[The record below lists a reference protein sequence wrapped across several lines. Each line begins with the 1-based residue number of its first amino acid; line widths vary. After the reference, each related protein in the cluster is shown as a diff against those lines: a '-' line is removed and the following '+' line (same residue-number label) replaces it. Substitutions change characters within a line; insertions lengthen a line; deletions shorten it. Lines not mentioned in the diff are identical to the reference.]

1 MLYKE
6 LKMFGY
12 VYVRETIYRK
22 FCKVVKIGITENL
35 VNREATYITGEF
47 IRGKYISAYEVPLSE
62 LHVIDDLLKEKLVA
76 YHRIDKSEGGTEF
89 YNESVLEILDTMMDS
104 YRKLSEEELEEIKR
118 ISVHKPKLEPKSKIN
133 KLIPRDY
140 QKTIISKSIEYFETN
155 DKGLLVLMCGMG
167 KTLISLWISQAM
179 NSSKI
184 LIGVPNKLLLKQW
197 EKEVNKIF
205 PNIPI
210 LAIEG
215 GITETK
221 IKKFQEENEKF
232 VVITTYHSSY
242 KLELFEYDIKIFD
255 EVHHLTST
263 NIDSAQEHN
272 SFVRIL
278 NVRSRKQLG
287 LTATMK
293 ELENFE
299 KSVSN
304 NDKLIFGEIIDEKNL
319 LWAIERDIITDY
331 QIQAIQVKE
340 ECISIKGNN
349 LMVAAYCAVQ
359 SNSNHMLIYCNSTE
373 NAIKV
378 IEFIKQL
385 NPEIFCSEYYS
396 GMTTEVQA
404 QILKNFSES
413 PRGIVS
419 CVYCLGEGWDF
430 PKLDAVLFAEKMTSN
445 IRIVQSALRACRKNK
460 DSPQK
465 IAKIILPVLYK
476 ENWLDDN
483 TNDDLKKVR
492 EVIYQMSMED
502 ERIIQKII
510 FSEIL
515 SEYSSSDSNSSSK
528 IIINDEITT
537 KLIMKTIHRNQLGIT
552 YEKSKQIIREEKKR
566 IPIESQKDYL
576 ELCKFNTKLH
586 EDPQNHFGD
595 RFIDWCDYLSIEQKY
610 YDLSAAKVKI
620 QEFLISDYDE
630 TFGYMNLAILICKKD
645 KMFPPIDLW
654 TSYYK
659 ICDIDILFANNSIP
673 ESFF

>member
-1 MLYKE
+1 MFYQ
-6 LKMFGY
+6 KMFGY

-22 FCKVVKIGITENL
+22 FCNVVKIGITENL
-35 VNREATYITGEF
+35 ANREATYITGEF

-62 LHVIDDLLKEKLVA
+62 LREIDDLLKEKLLK
-76 YHRIDKSEGGTEF
+76 YNRIDESDGGTEF
-89 YNESVLEILDTMMDS
+89 YHESVLEILDKMMDS
-104 YRKLSEEELEEIKR
+104 YRKLSDEELEEIKR
-118 ISVHKPKLEPKSKIN
+118 ISVHKPKPKLELK
-133 KLIPRDY
+133 PRDY
-140 QKTIISKSIEYFETN
+140 QKKIVSKSIEYFETN

-179 NSSKI
+179 NAAKI
-184 LIGVPNKLLLKQW
+184 LIGVPNKLLLEQW
-197 EKEVNKIF
+197 EKEVRKIF
-205 PNIPI
+205 PNFPI
-210 LAIEG
+210 LVIEG

-221 IKKFQEENEKF
+221 IQKFHQENEKF
-232 VVITTYHSSY
+232 IVITTYHSSY
-242 KLELFEYDIKIFD
+242 KLESFEYDIKIFD

-263 NIDSAQEHN
+263 NIDSAQEHK
-272 SFVRIL
+272 SFIRIL
-278 NVRSRKQLG
+278 NVPAKKQLG

-319 LWAIERDIITDY
+319 LWAIERDVITDY
-331 QIQAIQVKE
+331 QIQAIQVRE
-340 ECISIKGNN
+340 EAFSIKGNS
-349 LMVAAYCAVQ
+349 LMVAAYCAVE
-359 SNSNHMLIYCNSTE
+359 SIRNGRSNHMLIYCNSTE
-373 NAIKV
+373 NAIKI
-378 IEFIKQL
+378 IESVKEL
-385 NPEIFCSEYYS
+385 NPELFSSVYHS
-396 GMTTEVQA
+396 GMTLEVQA

-413 PRGIVS
+413 HRGIVS

-460 DSPQK
+460 NSPQK

-476 ENWLDDN
+476 ENWLEDN

-515 SEYSSSDSNSSSK
+515 SEHSISGPNGASR
-528 IIINDEITT
+528 IIVNDEITSQ
-537 KLIMKTIHRNQLGIT
+537 LILKTIHRNQLGIT

-566 IPIESQKDYL
+566 MPIESQKDYL
-576 ELCKFNTKLH
+576 ELCKCNTKLH
-586 EDPQNHFGD
+586 EEPQNHFGD
-595 RFIDWCDYLSIEQKY
+595 RFINWCDYLSIEEKY
-610 YDLSAAKVKI
+610 YDFGSAKAKI
-620 QEFLISDYDE
+620 QEYLNSDYDA
-630 TFGYMNLAILICKKD
+630 TFGYMNLALQICQLD
-645 KMFPPIDLW
+645 KNFPPVDLW

-659 ICDIDILFANNSIP
+659 VSSINALFVKKTDSKFD
-673 ESFF
+673 FF

>member
-22 FCKVVKIGITENL
+22 FYSVVKIGITENL
-35 VNREATYITGEF
+35 ANREATYITGEF

-62 LHVIDDLLKEKLVA
+62 LHAIDDSLKEKLVA
-76 YHRIDKSEGGTEF
+76 YHRIDESDGGTEF
-89 YNESVLEILDTMMDS
+89 YHESVLEILDTMMDS
-104 YRKLSEEELEEIKR
+104 YRKLSEEELENICRSKY
-118 ISVHKPKLEPKSKIN
+118 KQTPKIDSIV
-133 KLIPRDY
+133 PRDY
-140 QKTIISKSIEYFETN
+140 QKEIISKSQEYFETN

-167 KTLISLWISQAM
+167 KTLISLWISHAM
-179 NSSKI
+179 NASKI
-184 LIGVPNKLLLKQW
+184 LIGVPNKLLLAQW
-197 EKEVNKIF
+197 EKEARKIF

-210 LAIEG
+210 LVIES
-215 GITETK
+215 GITEAK
-221 IKKFQEENEKF
+221 IQKFHEENEKF
-232 VVITTYHSSY
+232 VVITTYHSSH
-242 KLELFEYDIKIFD
+242 KLESFEYDIKILD

-263 NIDSAQEHN
+263 NIDFAQEHN

-278 NVRSRKQLG
+278 NVPAKKQLG

-331 QIQAIQVKE
+331 QIQAIQVRE
-340 ECISIKGNN
+340 ECLSIKGNR
-349 LMVAAYCAVQ
+349 LMVAAYCAVE
-359 SNSNHMLIYCNSTE
+359 SNSNHILIYCNSTE

-378 IEFIKQL
+378 IEFVKQF
-385 NPEIFCSEYYS
+385 NPELFSSAYHS
-396 GMTTEVQA
+396 GMTIEVQA
-404 QILKNFSES
+404 QILKKFSGS
-413 PRGIVS
+413 SRGIVS

-460 DSPQK
+460 VSPQK

-492 EVIYQMSMED
+492 EVIYQMNMED

-515 SEYSSSDSNSSSK
+515 ADHSGSGPSGTPR
-528 IIINDEITT
+528 IIANDEITSQ
-537 KLIMKTIHRNQLGIT
+537 LILKTIHRNQLGIT

-576 ELCKFNTKLH
+576 ELCKCNTKLH

-595 RFIDWCDYLSIEQKY
+595 RFIDWCDYLSIDQKY
-610 YDLSAAKVKI
+610 YDFGSAKAKV
-620 QEFLISDYDE
+620 QEYLTRGYDA
-630 TFGYMNLAILICKKD
+630 TFGYMSLALQISQSN
-645 KMFPPIDLW
+645 KMFPPVDLW

-659 ICDIDILFANNSIP
+659 ISSINALFVKKTDSK
-673 ESFF
+673 FDFL